1 MVPLHPKRPRV
12 MTRNW
17 SAEPE
22 TRIIRNLKTRLTRYG
37 QGAGAPVSNMIKNM
51 RQQETF
57 RDTANE

>member
-1 MVPLHPKRPRV
+1 